1 MYLLLYALKQME
13 KTKPSC
19 SCNYYKLYYPT
30 TGYPG
35 YSNTIVVYYSNTY
48 STIVLTLYNFEHT
61 EIIKKTN

>member
-1 MYLLLYALKQME
+1 ME